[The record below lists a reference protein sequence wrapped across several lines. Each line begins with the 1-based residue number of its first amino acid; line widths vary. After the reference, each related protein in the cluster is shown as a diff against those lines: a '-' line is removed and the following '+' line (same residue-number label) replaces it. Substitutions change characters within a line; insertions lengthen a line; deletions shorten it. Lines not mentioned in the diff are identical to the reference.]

1 VGVSFGAGVTCWISC
16 AITEGC
22 GAVFVGAVVVEEGF
36 SKEANSASKSLSGE
50 GFLGVSLGV
59 VGTGV
64 GVCIGCEEAGSA
76 TGAVVESDDHHQPM
90 ICYEYV
96 CCEKKL

>member
-22 GAVFVGAVVVEEGF
+22 GAAFVGAVVVVGF

-59 VGTGV
+59 GDTGV

-90 ICYEYV
+90 V
-96 CCEKKL
+96 